1 MQAGTILRIASA
13 VGLCALLGACS
24 TGSDME
30 FPRATHYPT
39 YADRGTTPAAPLVD
53 PRLYPDDDAGT
64 APAVAPAGLQC
75 VPYAREH
82 SNINIH
88 GDAYTWWD
96 KAAGHYTHDS
106 TPLLGS
112 VMVLVGYAGKHR
124 AHVAVVTRMSAPA
137 SSAST
142 TQTGTTTVR

>member
-1 MQAGTILRIASA
+1 MQAGTILRSASA

-39 YADRGTTPAAPLVD
+39 YADRGTTPAAPMVD

-82 SNINIH
+82 SNITIH
-88 GDAYTWWD
+88 GDAGAGGGG
-96 KAAGHYTHDS
+96 AAGR
-106 TPLLGS
+106 G
-112 VMVLVGYAGKHR
+112 A
-124 AHVAVVTRMSAPA
+124 
-137 SSAST
+137 
-142 TQTGTTTVR
+142 